1 MSTFAFFLCVCLR
14 SEIRVLL
21 TSNLLPNIS
30 LVVGLTVISEYITRA
45 LCF

>member
-1 MSTFAFFLCVCLR
+1 MATFAFFLCLR
-14 SEIRVLL
+14 SEIRVML
-21 TSNLLPNIS
+21 TSDFLPNTS